1 MASIAAVAPTV
12 LTDGR
17 IRAAPDGIDHLPLV
31 SLQIGPTLRV
41 DGIHED
47 RVLALMEAPEDWEP
61 IVVAHADWTVIDG
74 CHRALAARRLG
85 LTKMAAI
92 QFEGTASEE
101 FLEFVRLNRDHG
113 DSFGHRERR
122 NAAWRILSSY
132 PEWSDRRVG
141 ELCGISTKTVA
152 DLRTRLATLLGPR
165 EIVGVDF
172 RIGRDG
178 RRRPVDARAR
188 RAEIADAL
196 RENPDASLRDIA
208 RLVGVSPETVRSV
221 RARLSELELG
231 DDVPFPEGFGA
242 GGRWTANGDW
252 RPDVAFT
259 SRDDGVAVADFFERT
274 RVGSDDFDHTA
285 SVPLSRIYE
294 VADEARRR
302 AAFWTAFADRV
313 EGRAR

>member
-1 MASIAAVAPTV
+1 MTTTAVISDSSDV
-12 LTDGR
+12 D
-17 IRAAPDGIDHLPLV
+17 APDRFVPAGIDQLPICA
-31 SLQIGPTLRV
+31 LQIGPTLRV
-41 DGIHED
+41 EGIQEE
-47 RVLALMEAPEDWEP
+47 RILTLMEAPEEWEP

-85 LTKMAAI
+85 ITKMAAI
-92 QFEGTASEE
+92 QFEGSANEE
-101 FLEFVRLNRDHG
+101 FLEFVRLNSDHG
-113 DSFGHRERR
+113 DGFGHRERR

-152 DLRTRLATLLGPR
+152 DLRARLARLLGSR
-165 EIVGVDF
+165 DVVGVDF

-188 RAEIADAL
+188 RAEIAEAL

-221 RARLSELELG
+221 RARLSELEL
-231 DDVPFPEGFGA
+231 DDDARYPAGFA
-242 GGRWTANGDW
+242 VGGRWADNGDW

-259 SRDDGVAVADFFERT
+259 SRDDGVVVADFFERT
-274 RVGSDDFDHTA
+274 RIGSEDFDHTA

-302 AAFWTAFADRV
+302 AAFWIAFADRV

>member
-1 MASIAAVAPTV
+1 MTSSAAIAGA
-12 LTDGR
+12 LTADPSTPVEL
-17 IRAAPDGIDHLPLV
+17 AEVVQLPLA
-31 SLQIGPTLRV
+31 SLQVGPTLRV
-41 DGIHED
+41 DGILEA
-47 RVLALMEAPEDWEP
+47 RVQTLMESPEDWEP
-61 IVVAHADWTVIDG
+61 IVVANADWTVIDG

-85 LTKMAAI
+85 LREVAAV
-92 QFEGTASEE
+92 QFEGSASEE
-101 FLEFVRLNRDHG
+101 FLEFVRRNIGYSDG
-113 DSFGHRERR
+113 FSHRERR
-122 NAAWRILSSY
+122 NAAWRILSCY

-141 ELCGISTKTVA
+141 DLCGISTKTVA
-152 DLRTRLATLLGPR
+152 DLRGRLTRLLGPR
-165 EIVGVDF
+165 DDAGGDF

-208 RLVGVSPETVRSV
+208 RLIGVSPETVRSV
-221 RARLSELELG
+221 RARLSELELAE
-231 DDVPFPEGFGA
+231 DVSFPEGFGP
-242 GGRWTANGDW
+242 GGPWTSDGDW

-259 SRDDGVAVADFFERT
+259 SRDDGVVVADFFERT
-274 RVGSDDFDHTA
+274 KVGAQDFDHTA
-285 SVPLSRIYE
+285 SIPLSRIYE